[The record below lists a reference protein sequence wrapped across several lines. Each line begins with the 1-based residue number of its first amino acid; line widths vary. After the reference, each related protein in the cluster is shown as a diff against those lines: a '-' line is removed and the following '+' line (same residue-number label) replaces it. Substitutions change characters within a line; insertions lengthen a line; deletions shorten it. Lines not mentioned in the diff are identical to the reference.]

1 LDFELRT
8 KKELSVSHAHSGQ
21 GALLEEPVG
30 DVAWVIRTYK
40 EADLPAIVSLLNAHD
55 AAYKLNDPTS
65 EEELRVVNE
74 SPRSDP
80 PRQVVV
86 VEGPRID
93 GVPAGTFAGSGRVNY
108 DDDEAS
114 KERIYFPRV
123 VVHPAAEGM
132 GLESA
137 IAARLMEIVRGYESD
152 PAMKPMDKATIK
164 VYLREELHPLRDLWE
179 RAGMKEVRQFWEMA
193 RPLHEPIDE
202 PVPVEGVDIRPY
214 IRPEDNVRA
223 NEAFNNSFSDHWD
236 HHEVPQEDWDY
247 WTNAP
252 NTRVDLSWLAES
264 EEEPGKITGFCIIS
278 ISEAANKH
286 RSTCEGWVE
295 ILGTTG
301 AWRRKGLGRALL
313 LHGLH
318 SLKSAGM
325 DTAMLGVDSTSLTG
339 ANRLYESVGFRIR
352 SREVQYECKLEE
364 IAF

>member
-1 LDFELRT
+1 M
-8 KKELSVSHAHSGQ
+8 SQAHTGQ
-21 GALLEEPVG
+21 GALLEKSQG
-30 DVAWVIRTYK
+30 DVEWSIRTYQ
-40 EADLPAIVSLLNAHD
+40 EGDLPAIVALINAQDEAH
-55 AAYKLNDPTS
+55 KLNNPTS
-65 EEELRVVNE
+65 EAEMRVGYA

-86 VEGPRID
+86 VDGPPID
-93 GVPAGTFAGSGRVNY
+93 GVPAGMFAGSGRLNY
-108 DDDEAS
+108 EDDEAN
-114 KERIYFPRV
+114 KERIYFPYM

-132 GLESA
+132 GLERA
-137 IAARLMEIVRGYESD
+137 IATRLMEIVQEYESD
-152 PAMKPMDKATIK
+152 PAMKPMDRVTVK
-164 VYLREELHPLRDLWE
+164 VYLREELHPLRELWE
-179 RAGMKEVRQFWEMA
+179 SAGMKAVRQFWEMA

-202 PVPVEGVDIRPY
+202 PVPIEGVEIRPY
-214 IRPEDNVRA
+214 LRPEDNVRA

-247 WTNAP
+247 WTNTP

-264 EEEPGKITGFCIIS
+264 QEEPGKITGFCIIS
-278 ISEAANKH
+278 ISEDANKH
-286 RSTCEGWVE
+286 RSACEGWVE

-301 AWRRKGLGRALL
+301 DWRRKGLGRALL